1 MKKKMIKVEK
11 NIAGRPLKIESGQIA
26 RQAGGSVMISYGE
39 TLILATVCCS
49 NEPREGIDFLPMQ
62 VEYREKHYAGG
73 KIPGGFFKREA
84 KPTDAEVLTSRL
96 TDRPIRPLIPKNYRH
111 ELQIMLTT
119 MSYDGINTP
128 DVVAAIGA
136 SAALLLS
143 PVPFDGPI
151 ASVKVGL
158 IDGEYVLNPTFEQME
173 SSNLDLM
180 VTGKK
185 DKICMIE
192 GGSNFVPEK
201 TILEALD
208 VAMEGINDIVD
219 LQMEFSEHFDNSYEI
234 VDTKIIT
241 DEIEKSL
248 DDAYSA
254 KIEKIFELDTKQARD
269 DEYNAIE
276 KEALDPFV
284 EDEVMY
290 PEVKSHIKNM
300 FKNAV
305 RKTVLDKKVRVD
317 GRGLEDI
324 RDISIVP
331 TILPR
336 VHGSA
341 LFTRGETQSIAA
353 LTLGSSRD
361 EQIIDSMS
369 SDYKKSFL
377 LHYNFPPYCVGET
390 GRIGFTNRR
399 EIGHGHLAERSLKPI
414 LPSMEEFPYTIRIV
428 SEITESNGSSSM
440 ASVCGGSLAMMNAGV
455 PIKSHVAGIAMGL
468 IMEDEDNYAVLS
480 DILGTEDFLGDM
492 DFKVAGTKDGISA
505 IQLDLKVPGLSMD
518 VLSNALE
525 QANKGRLHIL
535 DEMNKAIDKPN
546 EISQYAPQIE
556 SFQIPKDKIG
566 ALIGPGGKNIKALQ
580 EGAECVINIDDDGTV
595 SVSAEDKAKL
605 DNAISQIKAVVLD
618 PEVGTVFD
626 GKVTKILD
634 FGAFVEFA
642 PGREGLVH
650 ISHLA
655 WERVNKVE
663 DVLSEGDKVK
673 IKLFEIDKQGRL
685 NFSIKLLTEKP
696 E

>member
-1 MKKKMIKVEK
+1 MIKVEK

-26 RQAGGSVMISYGE
+26 RQAGGSVFITYGE
-39 TLILATVCCS
+39 TAILATVCCS
-49 NEPREGIDFLPMQ
+49 SEPREGIDFLPMQ

-119 MSYDGINTP
+119 MSYDGVNTP

-158 IDGEYVLNPTFEQME
+158 VDGEYVLNPTHEQME
-173 SSNLDLM
+173 SSDLDLM

-219 LQMEFSEHFDNSYEI
+219 LQMEFSEHFDNSYE
-234 VDTKIIT
+234 VVETKVLT
-241 DEIEKSL
+241 DEVEKSL
-248 DDAYSA
+248 NDSYAS
-254 KIEKIFELDTKQARD
+254 KMEKIFDLDTKQARD

-276 KEALDPFV
+276 KEALEPFV
-284 EDEVMY
+284 DDEVMY

-317 GRGLEDI
+317 GRGLADV
-324 RDISIVP
+324 RQISIVP
-331 TILPR
+331 SLLPR

-341 LFTRGETQSIAA
+341 LFTRGETQAIAA

-361 EQIIDSMS
+361 EQIIDSMA

-414 LPSMEEFPYTIRIV
+414 LPSSEEFPYTVRIV

-455 PIKSHVAGIAMGL
+455 PIKEHVAGIAMGL
-468 IMEDEDNYAVLS
+468 IMDGDNYAVLS

-492 DFKVAGTKDGISA
+492 DFKVAGTRDGISA
-505 IQLDLKVPGLSMD
+505 IQLDLKVPGLPMD
-518 VLSNALE
+518 ILTNALE
-525 QANKGRLHIL
+525 QANEGRLHIL

-546 EISQYAPQIE
+546 ALSPHAPQIE

-605 DNAISQIKAVVLD
+605 DNAITQIKAVVLD

-696 E
+696 K

>member
-1 MKKKMIKVEK
+1 MIKVEK

-26 RQAGGSVMISYGE
+26 RQAGGSVFITYGE
-39 TLILATVCCS
+39 TAILATVCCS
-49 NEPREGIDFLPMQ
+49 SEPREGIDFLPMQ

-96 TDRPIRPLIPKNYRH
+96 TDRPIRPLIPKNYRN

-119 MSYDGINTP
+119 MSYDGVNTP

-158 IDGEYVLNPTFEQME
+158 VDGEYVLNPTHEQME
-173 SSNLDLM
+173 SSDLDLM

-219 LQMEFSEHFDNSYEI
+219 LQMEFSEHFDNSYE
-234 VDTKIIT
+234 VVETKVLT
-241 DEIEKSL
+241 DEVEKSL
-248 DDAYSA
+248 NDSYAS
-254 KIEKIFELDTKQARD
+254 KMEKIFDLDTKQSRD

-276 KEALDPFV
+276 KEALEPFV
-284 EDEVMY
+284 DDEVMY

-317 GRGLEDI
+317 GRGLADV
-324 RDISIVP
+324 RQISIVP
-331 TILPR
+331 SLLPR

-341 LFTRGETQSIAA
+341 LFTRGETQAIAA

-361 EQIIDSMS
+361 EQIIDSMA

-414 LPSMEEFPYTIRIV
+414 LPSSEEFPYTVRIV

-455 PIKSHVAGIAMGL
+455 PIKEHVAGIAMGL
-468 IMEDEDNYAVLS
+468 IMDGDNYAVLS

-492 DFKVAGTKDGISA
+492 DFKVAGTRDGISA
-505 IQLDLKVPGLSMD
+505 IQLDLKVPGLPMD
-518 VLSNALE
+518 ILTNALE
-525 QANKGRLHIL
+525 QANEGRLHIL

-546 EISQYAPQIE
+546 ALSPHAPQIE

-605 DNAISQIKAVVLD
+605 DNAITQIKAVVLD

>member
-1 MKKKMIKVEK
+1 MIKVEK

-26 RQAGGSVMISYGE
+26 RQAGGSVFITYGE
-39 TLILATVCCS
+39 TAILATVCCS
-49 NEPREGIDFLPMQ
+49 SEPREGIDFLPMQ

-119 MSYDGINTP
+119 MSYDGVNTP

-158 IDGEYVLNPTFEQME
+158 VDGEYVLNPTHEQME
-173 SSNLDLM
+173 SSDLDLM

-219 LQMEFSEHFDNSYEI
+219 LQMEFSEHFDNSYE
-234 VDTKIIT
+234 VVETKVLT
-241 DEIEKSL
+241 DEVEKSL
-248 DDAYSA
+248 NDSYAS
-254 KIEKIFELDTKQARD
+254 KMEKIFDLDTNQSRD

-276 KEALDPFV
+276 KEALEPFV
-284 EDEVMY
+284 DDEVMY

-317 GRGLEDI
+317 GRGLADV
-324 RDISIVP
+324 RQISIVP
-331 TILPR
+331 SLLPR

-341 LFTRGETQSIAA
+341 LFTRGETQAIAA

-361 EQIIDSMS
+361 EQIIDSMA

-414 LPSMEEFPYTIRIV
+414 LPSSEEFPYTVRIV

-455 PIKSHVAGIAMGL
+455 PIKEHVAGIAMGL
-468 IMEDEDNYAVLS
+468 IMDGDNYAVLS

-492 DFKVAGTKDGISA
+492 DFKVAGTRDGISA
-505 IQLDLKVPGLSMD
+505 IQLDLKVPGLPMD
-518 VLSNALE
+518 ILTNALE
-525 QANKGRLHIL
+525 QANEGRLHIL

-546 EISQYAPQIE
+546 ALSPHAPQIE

-605 DNAISQIKAVVLD
+605 DNAITQIKAVVLD

>member
-1 MKKKMIKVEK
+1 MIKVEK

-26 RQAGGSVMISYGE
+26 RQAGGSVFITYGE
-39 TLILATVCCS
+39 TAILATVCCS
-49 NEPREGIDFLPMQ
+49 SEPREGIDFLPMQ

-119 MSYDGINTP
+119 MSYDGVNTP

-158 IDGEYVLNPTFEQME
+158 VDGEYVLNPTHEQME
-173 SSNLDLM
+173 SSDLDLM

-219 LQMEFSEHFDNSYEI
+219 LQMEFSEHFDNSYE
-234 VDTKIIT
+234 VVETKVLT
-241 DEIEKSL
+241 DEVEKSL
-248 DDAYSA
+248 NDSYAS
-254 KIEKIFELDTKQARD
+254 KMEKIFDLDTKQSRD

-276 KEALDPFV
+276 KEALEPFV
-284 EDEVMY
+284 DDEVMY

-317 GRGLEDI
+317 GRGLADV
-324 RDISIVP
+324 RQISIVP
-331 TILPR
+331 SLLPR

-341 LFTRGETQSIAA
+341 LFTRGETQAIAA

-361 EQIIDSMS
+361 EQIIDSMA

-414 LPSMEEFPYTIRIV
+414 LPSSEEFPYTVRIV

-455 PIKSHVAGIAMGL
+455 PIKEHVAGIAMGL
-468 IMEDEDNYAVLS
+468 IMDGDNYAVLS

-492 DFKVAGTKDGISA
+492 DFKVAGTRDGISA
-505 IQLDLKVPGLSMD
+505 IQLDLKVPGLPMD
-518 VLSNALE
+518 ILTNALE
-525 QANKGRLHIL
+525 QANEGRLHIL

-546 EISQYAPQIE
+546 ALSPHAPQIE

-605 DNAISQIKAVVLD
+605 DNAITQIKAVVLD

>member
-11 NIAGRPLKIESGQIA
+11 NIAGRPLKIESGQVA

-49 NEPREGIDFLPMQ
+49 SEPREGIDFLPMQ

-119 MSYDGINTP
+119 MSYDGTNTP

-208 VAMEGINDIVD
+208 VAMEGINEIVD
-219 LQMEFSEHFDNSYEI
+219 LQMEFSDHFDNSYEI
-234 VDTKIIT
+234 VDTKILT
-241 DEIEKSL
+241 DELEKSL
-248 DDAYSA
+248 EENFSE

-269 DEYNAIE
+269 DEFNAIQ
-276 KEALDPFV
+276 KNALEPFV
-284 EDEVMY
+284 EDEVLY
-290 PEVKSHIKNM
+290 PEVKSYIKNM
-300 FKNAV
+300 FKKTV

-324 RDISIVP
+324 RDINIVP
-331 TILPR
+331 SILPR

-361 EQIIDSMS
+361 EQIIDSMA

-414 LPSMEEFPYTIRIV
+414 LPSLEEFPYTIRIV

-455 PIKSHVAGIAMGL
+455 PIKGHVAGIAMGL
-468 IMEDEDNYAVLS
+468 IMDDEDNYAVLS

-546 EISQYAPQIE
+546 ALSPYAPQIE

-580 EGAECVINIDDDGTV
+580 ENAGCVINIDDDGTV

-605 DNAISQIKAVVLD
+605 DNAITQIKAVVLD

>member
-1 MKKKMIKVEK
+1 MIKVEK
-11 NIAGRPLKIESGQIA
+11 NIAGRLLKIESGQIA
-26 RQAGGSVMISYGE
+26 RQAGGSVFITYGD
-39 TLILATVCCS
+39 TAMLAAVCCS
-49 NEPREGIDFLPMQ
+49 SEPREGINFLPMQ

-96 TDRPIRPLIPKNYRH
+96 TDRPIRPLIPKNYRN

-158 IDGEYVLNPTFEQME
+158 VDGEYILNPTVEQME
-173 SSNLDLM
+173 SSDLDLM

-208 VAMEGINDIVD
+208 IAMEGINDIVD

-234 VDTKIIT
+234 VDNSVITEEVTNSLDELYSDKIHKLL
-241 DEIEKSL
+241 DMDSKKAM
-248 DDAYSA
+248 DDAYNEIA
-254 KIEKIFELDTKQARD
+254 
-269 DEYNAIE
+269 
-276 KEALDPFV
+276 KEASESYK
-284 EDEVMY
+284 EDEKLY
-290 PEVKSHIKNM
+290 PEVKDHIKTM

-305 RKTVLDKKVRVD
+305 RKSILDKKVRVD
-317 GRGLEDI
+317 GRGLADV
-324 RDISIVP
+324 RQISIVP
-331 TILPR
+331 SLLPR

-341 LFTRGETQSIAA
+341 LFTRGETQAIAA
-353 LTLGSSRD
+353 LTLGNARD
-361 EQIIDSMS
+361 EQIIDSMA

-414 LPSMEEFPYTIRIV
+414 LPSSEEFPYTIRVV

-455 PIKSHVAGIAMGL
+455 PIKEHVAGIAMGL
-468 IMEDEDNYAVLS
+468 IMDGDNYAVLS

-505 IQLDLKVPGLSMD
+505 IQLDLKVPGLPMD

-535 DEMNKAIDKPN
+535 DEMNKAISTPN
-546 EISQYAPQIE
+546 ALSQYAPQIE
-556 SFQIPKDKIG
+556 SFKIDKEKIG
-566 ALIGPGGKNIKALQ
+566 ALIGPGGKNIKAIQ
-580 EGAECVINIDDDGTV
+580 ERAECVINIEDDGTV
-595 SVSAEDKAKL
+595 SVSAADKAAL
-605 DNAISQIKAVVLD
+605 DNAIAQVKAVTED
-618 PEVGTVFD
+618 PKVGTVFD
-626 GKVTKILD
+626 GKVTKLME

-650 ISHLA
+650 ISQLA
-655 WERVNKVE
+655 WERVNKVS
-663 DVLSEGDKVK
+663 DVLSVGDAVK

-685 NFSIKLLTEKP
+685 NFSMKLLMDKP

>member
-1 MKKKMIKVEK
+1 MIKVEK

-26 RQAGGSVMISYGE
+26 RQAGGSVLISYGE
-39 TLILATVCCS
+39 TSILATVCCS
-49 NEPREGIDFLPMQ
+49 SEPREGVDFLPLQ

-96 TDRPIRPLIPKNYRH
+96 TDRPIRPLIPKGYYH
-111 ELQIMLTT
+111 EIQLMLTT
-119 MSYDGINTP
+119 MSYDHENTP
-128 DVVAAIGA
+128 DVMAAIGA

-151 ASVKVGL
+151 ASVKIGL
-158 IDGEYVLNPTFEQME
+158 IDGEYVLNPTAEQMQ
-173 SSNLDLM
+173 SSDLDLM

-201 TILEALD
+201 TILEALE
-208 VAMEGINDIVD
+208 VALEGINDIVD
-219 LQMEFSEHFDNSYEI
+219 LQMEFSEHFDNSYEMTDSK
-234 VDTKIIT
+234 VLS
-241 DEIEKSL
+241 DEIENKL
-248 DDAYSA
+248 NEEYSS
-254 KIEKIFELDTKQARD
+254 KIDELFDIGTKQERD
-269 DEYNAIE
+269 DKYNEIV
-276 KEALDPFV
+276 KEASQPFE
-284 EDEVMY
+284 EDEVLL
-290 PEVKSHIKNM
+290 PEVKAHMKLM

-305 RKTVLDKKVRVD
+305 RKTVLDRKVRVD
-317 GRGLEDI
+317 GRGPEDI
-324 RDISIVP
+324 RDITIVP
-331 TILPR
+331 SLLPR
-336 VHGSA
+336 VHGSV
-341 LFTRGETQSIAA
+341 LFTRGETQAIATT
-353 LTLGSSRD
+353 TLGSSRD
-361 EQIIDSMS
+361 EQIIDSMGEDS
-369 SDYKKSFL
+369 KKSFM
-377 LHYNFPPYCVGET
+377 LHYNFPPYSVGEV

-399 EIGHGHLAERSLKPI
+399 EVGHGHLAERSLKPI
-414 LPSMEEFPYTIRIV
+414 LPSNEEFPYTVRIV

-440 ASVCGGSLAMMNAGV
+440 ASVCGGSLALMCAGV
-455 PIKSHVAGIAMGL
+455 PIKEHVAGIAMGL
-468 IMEDEDNYAVLS
+468 ITDGENYAVLS
-480 DILGTEDFLGDM
+480 DILGTEDFYGDM

-535 DEMNKAIDKPN
+535 DEMNKAVDKPYPL
-546 EISQYAPQIE
+546 SPFAPQIE
-556 SFQIPKDKIG
+556 SFPIDKEKIG

-580 EGAECVINIDDDGTV
+580 EKADCVINIDDDGLV
-595 SVSAEDKAKL
+595 SVSASDKEKL
-605 DNAISQIKAVVLD
+605 DNAISMIKAVVQD

-650 ISHLA
+650 ISQIA
-655 WERVNKVE
+655 WERVNKVD
-663 DVLSEGDKVK
+663 DVLSVGDEVK

-696 E
+696 EK

>member
-1 MKKKMIKVEK
+1 MIKVEK
-11 NIAGRPLKIESGQIA
+11 NIAGRLLKIESGQIA
-26 RQAGGSVMISYGE
+26 RQAGGSVFITYGD
-39 TLILATVCCS
+39 TAMLAAVCCS
-49 NEPREGIDFLPMQ
+49 SEPREGINFLPMQ

-96 TDRPIRPLIPKNYRH
+96 TDRPIRPLIPKNYRN

-119 MSYDGINTP
+119 MSYDGVNTP

-158 IDGEYVLNPTFEQME
+158 VDGEYILNPTVEQME
-173 SSNLDLM
+173 SSDLDLM

-208 VAMEGINDIVD
+208 IAMEGINDIVD

-234 VDTKIIT
+234 VDNSVITEEVTNSLEELYSDKIHKLL
-241 DEIEKSL
+241 DMDSKKAM
-248 DDAYSA
+248 DDAYNEIA
-254 KIEKIFELDTKQARD
+254 
-269 DEYNAIE
+269 
-276 KEALDPFV
+276 KEASESYK
-284 EDEVMY
+284 EDEKLY
-290 PEVKSHIKNM
+290 PEVKDHIKTM

-305 RKTVLDKKVRVD
+305 RKSILDKKVRVD
-317 GRGLEDI
+317 GRGLADV
-324 RDISIVP
+324 RQISIVP
-331 TILPR
+331 SLLPR
-336 VHGSA
+336 VHGSV
-341 LFTRGETQSIAA
+341 LFTRGETQAIAA
-353 LTLGSSRD
+353 LTLGNARD
-361 EQIIDSMS
+361 EQIIDSMA

-414 LPSMEEFPYTIRIV
+414 LPSSEEFPYTIRVV

-455 PIKSHVAGIAMGL
+455 PIKEHVAGIAMGL
-468 IMEDEDNYAVLS
+468 IMDGDNYAVLS

-505 IQLDLKVPGLSMD
+505 IQLDLKVPGLPMD

-535 DEMNKAIDKPN
+535 DEMNKAISTPN
-546 EISQYAPQIE
+546 ALSQYAPQIE
-556 SFQIPKDKIG
+556 SFKIDKEKIG
-566 ALIGPGGKNIKALQ
+566 ALIGPGGKNIKAIQ
-580 EGAECVINIDDDGTV
+580 ERAECVINIEDDGTV
-595 SVSAEDKAKL
+595 SVSAADKAAL
-605 DNAISQIKAVVLD
+605 DNAIAQVKAVTED
-618 PEVGTVFD
+618 PKVGTVFD
-626 GKVTKILD
+626 GKVTKLME

-650 ISHLA
+650 ISQLA
-655 WERVNKVE
+655 WERVNKVS
-663 DVLSEGDKVK
+663 DVLSVGDAVK

-685 NFSIKLLTEKP
+685 NFSMKLLMDKP

>member
-1 MKKKMIKVEK
+1 MIKVEK

-26 RQAGGSVMISYGE
+26 RQAGGSVFISYGE
-39 TLILATVCCS
+39 TAILATVCCS
-49 NEPREGIDFLPMQ
+49 SEPREGIDFLPMQ

-119 MSYDGINTP
+119 MSYDGVNTP
-128 DVVAAIGA
+128 DIVAAIGA

-151 ASVKVGL
+151 ASVKIGL
-158 IDGEYVLNPTFEQME
+158 IDGEYVLNPTNEQME
-173 SSNLDLM
+173 SSDLDLI

-208 VAMEGINDIVD
+208 IAMDGINDIVD

-234 VDTKIIT
+234 VDTKVIT
-241 DEIEKSL
+241 EAIEKSL
-248 DDAYSA
+248 DDAYLS
-254 KIEKIFELDTKQARD
+254 KMEKIFDLDTKQERD
-269 DEYNAIE
+269 DEFNVIE
-276 KEALDPFV
+276 KEALEPYL
-284 EDEVMY
+284 EDEEMY
-290 PEVKSHIKNM
+290 PEVKNYIKNM
-300 FKNAV
+300 FKNTV

-324 RDISIVP
+324 RDISVVES
-331 TILPR
+331 ILPR
-336 VHGSA
+336 AHGSA
-341 LFTRGETQSIAA
+341 LFTRGETQAIAA

-361 EQIIDSMS
+361 EQIIDSMA

-377 LHYNFPPYCVGET
+377 LHYNFPPYSVGEV

-414 LPSMEEFPYTIRIV
+414 LPSSEEFPYTVRIV

-455 PIKSHVAGIAMGL
+455 PIKEHVAGIAMGL
-468 IMEDEDNYAVLS
+468 IMEDDDNYAVLS

-505 IQLDLKVPGLSMD
+505 IQLDLKVPGLPMD
-518 VLSNALE
+518 ILSNALE

-535 DEMNKAIDKPN
+535 GEMNKAIDKPN
-546 EISQYAPQIE
+546 ALSQYAPQIE
-556 SFQIPKDKIG
+556 SFKIDKDKIG

-580 EGAECVINIDDDGTV
+580 ENAECVINIEDDGTV
-595 SVSAEDKAKL
+595 SVSAENKAKL
-605 DNAISQIKAVVLD
+605 DNAISQIKAVVQD
-618 PEVGTVFD
+618 PEVGSVFD

-650 ISHLA
+650 ISQLA
-655 WERVNKVE
+655 WKRVNKVE
-663 DVLSEGDKVK
+663 DVLSVGDEVK

>member
-1 MKKKMIKVEK
+1 MIKVEK
-11 NIAGRPLKIESGQIA
+11 NIAGRLLKIESGQIA
-26 RQAGGSVMISYGE
+26 RQAGGSVFISYGD
-39 TLILATVCCS
+39 TAILATVCCS
-49 NEPREGIDFLPMQ
+49 SEPREGIDFLPMQ

-119 MSYDGINTP
+119 MSYDGVNTP

-158 IDGEYVLNPTFEQME
+158 IDGEYVLNPTHEQME
-173 SSNLDLM
+173 SSDLDLM

-234 VDTKIIT
+234 VDTKILS

-248 DDAYSA
+248 DDAYA
-254 KIEKIFELDTKQARD
+254 GKIEKIFDMDSKQARD
-269 DEYNAIE
+269 DEYNAIA
-276 KEALDPFV
+276 KEASEPFV
-284 EDEVMY
+284 DDEVIY
-290 PEVKSHIKNM
+290 PEVKNHIKNM

-317 GRGLEDI
+317 GRGLEDV
-324 RDISIVP
+324 RDINIVP
-331 TILPR
+331 SILPR

-361 EQIIDSMS
+361 EQIIDSMA

-414 LPSMEEFPYTIRIV
+414 LPSSEEFPYTVRIV

-455 PIKSHVAGIAMGL
+455 PIKEHVAGIAMGL
-468 IMEDEDNYAVLS
+468 ITDGENYAVLS
-480 DILGTEDFLGDM
+480 DILGTEDFYGDM

-535 DEMNKAIDKPN
+535 DEMNKAISTPN
-546 EISQYAPQIE
+546 ALSPYAPQIE
-556 SFQIPKDKIG
+556 SFKIDKEKIG

-580 EGAECVINIDDDGTV
+580 EGAECVINIEDDGTV
-595 SVSAEDKAKL
+595 SVSAADKETL
-605 DNAISQIKAVVLD
+605 DNAIVQIKAVTQD
-618 PEVGTVFD
+618 PEVGSVFD

-650 ISHLA
+650 ISQLA

-663 DVLSEGDKVK
+663 DVLSVGDAVK

-685 NFSIKLLTEKP
+685 NFSMKLLTDKP
-696 E
+696 K

>member
-1 MKKKMIKVEK
+1 MIKVEK

-26 RQAGGSVMISYGE
+26 RQAGGSVFITYGE
-39 TLILATVCCS
+39 TAILATVCCS
-49 NEPREGIDFLPMQ
+49 SEPREGIDFLPMQ

-119 MSYDGINTP
+119 MSYDGVNTP

-158 IDGEYVLNPTFEQME
+158 VDGEYVLNPTHEQME
-173 SSNLDLM
+173 SSDLDLM

-219 LQMEFSEHFDNSYEI
+219 LQMEFSEHFDNSYE
-234 VDTKIIT
+234 VVETKVLT
-241 DEIEKSL
+241 DEVEKSL
-248 DDAYSA
+248 NDSYAS
-254 KIEKIFELDTKQARD
+254 KMEKIFDLDTKQARD

-276 KEALDPFV
+276 KEALEPFV
-284 EDEVMY
+284 DDEVMY

-317 GRGLEDI
+317 GRGLADV
-324 RDISIVP
+324 RQISIVP
-331 TILPR
+331 SLLPR

-341 LFTRGETQSIAA
+341 LFTRGETQAIAA

-361 EQIIDSMS
+361 EQIIDSMA

-414 LPSMEEFPYTIRIV
+414 LPSSEEFPYTVRIV

-455 PIKSHVAGIAMGL
+455 PIKEHVAGIAMGL
-468 IMEDEDNYAVLS
+468 IMDGDNYAVLS

-492 DFKVAGTKDGISA
+492 DFKVAGTRDGISA
-505 IQLDLKVPGLSMD
+505 IQLDLKVPGLPMD
-518 VLSNALE
+518 ILTNALE
-525 QANKGRLHIL
+525 QANEGRLHIL

-546 EISQYAPQIE
+546 ALSPHAPQIE

-605 DNAISQIKAVVLD
+605 DNAITQIKAVVLD

-655 WERVNKVE
+655 WESVNKVE

>member
-1 MKKKMIKVEK
+1 MIKVEK

-26 RQAGGSVMISYGE
+26 RQAGGSVLISYGE
-39 TLILATVCCS
+39 TSILATVCCS
-49 NEPREGIDFLPMQ
+49 SEPREGVDFLPLQ

-96 TDRPIRPLIPKNYRH
+96 TDRPIRPLIPKGYYH
-111 ELQIMLTT
+111 EIQLMLTT
-119 MSYDGINTP
+119 MSYDHENTP
-128 DVVAAIGA
+128 DVMAAIGA

-151 ASVKVGL
+151 ASVKIGL
-158 IDGEYVLNPTFEQME
+158 IDGEYVLNPTAEQMQ
-173 SSNLDLM
+173 SSDLDLM

-201 TILEALD
+201 TILEALE
-208 VAMEGINDIVD
+208 VALEGINDIVD
-219 LQMEFSEHFDNSYEI
+219 LQMEFSEHFDNSYEMTESK
-234 VDTKIIT
+234 VLS
-241 DEIEKSL
+241 DEIENKL
-248 DDAYSA
+248 NEEYSS
-254 KIEKIFELDTKQARD
+254 KIDELFDIGTKQERD
-269 DEYNAIE
+269 DKYNEIV
-276 KEALDPFV
+276 KEASQPFE
-284 EDEVMY
+284 EDEVLL
-290 PEVKSHIKNM
+290 PEVKAHMKLM

-317 GRGLEDI
+317 GRGPEDI
-324 RDISIVP
+324 RDITIVP
-331 TILPR
+331 SLLPR
-336 VHGSA
+336 VHGSV
-341 LFTRGETQSIAA
+341 LFTRGETQAIATT
-353 LTLGSSRD
+353 TLGSSRD
-361 EQIIDSMS
+361 EQIIDSMGEDS
-369 SDYKKSFL
+369 KKSFM
-377 LHYNFPPYCVGET
+377 LHYNFPPYSVGEV

-399 EIGHGHLAERSLKPI
+399 EVGHGHLAERSLKPI
-414 LPSMEEFPYTIRIV
+414 LPSNEEFPYTVRIV

-440 ASVCGGSLAMMNAGV
+440 ASVCGGSLALMCAGV
-455 PIKSHVAGIAMGL
+455 PIKEHVAGIAMGL
-468 IMEDEDNYAVLS
+468 ITDGENYAVLS
-480 DILGTEDFLGDM
+480 DILGTEDFYGDM

-535 DEMNKAIDKPN
+535 DEMNKAVDKPYPL
-546 EISQYAPQIE
+546 SPFAPQIE
-556 SFQIPKDKIG
+556 SFPIDKEKIG

-580 EGAECVINIDDDGTV
+580 EKADCVINIDDDGLV
-595 SVSAEDKAKL
+595 SVSASDKEKL
-605 DNAISQIKAVVLD
+605 DNAISMIKAVVQD

-650 ISHLA
+650 ISQIA
-655 WERVNKVE
+655 WERVNKVD
-663 DVLSEGDKVK
+663 DVLSVGDEVK
-673 IKLFEIDKQGRL
+673 
-685 NFSIKLLTEKP
+685 IKLLTEKP
-696 E
+696 EK

>member
-1 MKKKMIKVEK
+1 MIKVEK

-26 RQAGGSVMISYGE
+26 RQAGGSVFITYGE
-39 TLILATVCCS
+39 TAILATVCCS
-49 NEPREGIDFLPMQ
+49 SEPREGIDFLPMQ

-119 MSYDGINTP
+119 MSYDGVNTP

-158 IDGEYVLNPTFEQME
+158 IDGEYVLNPTHEQME
-173 SSNLDLM
+173 SSDLDLM

-208 VAMEGINDIVD
+208 VAMDGINDIVD
-219 LQMEFSEHFDNSYEI
+219 LQMEFSDNFDNSYEMI
-234 VDTKIIT
+234 DTKIIT

-248 DDAYSA
+248 NDTYSV

-276 KEALDPFV
+276 KEALEPFV

-290 PEVKSHIKNM
+290 PEVKGHIKNM

-361 EQIIDSMS
+361 EQIIDSMA
-369 SDYKKSFL
+369 SDFKKSFL

-414 LPSMEEFPYTIRIV
+414 LPSSEEFPYTVRIV

-455 PIKSHVAGIAMGL
+455 PIKEHVAGIAMGL
-468 IMEDEDNYAVLS
+468 IMDDEDNYAVLS

-546 EISQYAPQIE
+546 AISQYAPQIE

-605 DNAISQIKAVVLD
+605 DNAITQIKAVVLD

-626 GKVTKILD
+626 GKVTKLLD

-650 ISHLA
+650 ISQLA

-663 DVLSEGDKVK
+663 DVLSVGDKVK

-685 NFSIKLLTEKP
+685 NFSIKLLTDKP
-696 E
+696 EK

>member
-1 MKKKMIKVEK
+1 MIKVEK

-26 RQAGGSVMISYGE
+26 RQAGGSVFISYGE
-39 TLILATVCCS
+39 TAILATVCCS
-49 NEPREGIDFLPMQ
+49 SEPKEGIDFLPMQ

-119 MSYDGINTP
+119 MSYDGVNTP

-158 IDGEYVLNPTFEQME
+158 IDGEYVLNPTHEQME
-173 SSNLDLM
+173 SSDLDLM

-208 VAMEGINDIVD
+208 VAMDGINDIVD

-234 VDTKIIT
+234 VDTKVIT
-241 DEIEKSL
+241 EDIEKSL
-248 DDAYSA
+248 DDAYLL
-254 KIEKIFELDTKQARD
+254 KMEKIFDLDTKQARD
-269 DEYNAIE
+269 DEFNAIE
-276 KEALDPFV
+276 KESLEPYL
-284 EDEVMY
+284 EDEEMY
-290 PEVKSHIKNM
+290 PEVKNHIKNM
-300 FKNAV
+300 FKNTV

-324 RDISIVP
+324 RDISVVES
-331 TILPR
+331 ILPR

-361 EQIIDSMS
+361 EQIIDSMA

-414 LPSMEEFPYTIRIV
+414 LPSSEEFPYTIRIV

-455 PIKSHVAGIAMGL
+455 PIKEHVAGIAMGL
-468 IMEDEDNYAVLS
+468 IMEDDDNYAVLS

-535 DEMNKAIDKPN
+535 GEMNKAIDKPN
-546 EISQYAPQIE
+546 ALSQYAPQIE
-556 SFQIPKDKIG
+556 SFKIDKDKIG

-580 EGAECVINIDDDGTV
+580 ENAECVINIEDDGTV
-595 SVSAEDKAKL
+595 SVSAENKAKL
-605 DNAISQIKAVVLD
+605 DNAISQIKAVVQD

-650 ISHLA
+650 ISQLA

-663 DVLSEGDKVK
+663 DVLSEGDQVK

-696 E
+696 EK

>member
-1 MKKKMIKVEK
+1 MIKVEK

-26 RQAGGSVMISYGE
+26 RQAGGSVFISYGE
-39 TLILATVCCS
+39 TAILATVCCS
-49 NEPREGIDFLPMQ
+49 SEPREGIDFLPMQ

-119 MSYDGINTP
+119 MSYDGVNTP

-158 IDGEYVLNPTFEQME
+158 IDGEYVLNPTHEQME
-173 SSNLDLM
+173 SSDLDLM

-208 VAMEGINDIVD
+208 VAMDGINDIVD
-219 LQMEFSEHFDNSYEI
+219 LQMEFSEHFDNSYEVI
-234 VDTKIIT
+234 DTKVIT
-241 DEIEKSL
+241 EDVEKSL
-248 DDAYSA
+248 DDAYLS
-254 KIEKIFELDTKQARD
+254 KMEKIFDLDTKQARD
-269 DEYNAIE
+269 DEFNAIE
-276 KEALDPFV
+276 KEALEPYL
-284 EDEVMY
+284 EDEEMY
-290 PEVKSHIKNM
+290 PEVKNHIKNM
-300 FKNAV
+300 FKNTV

-324 RDISIVP
+324 RDISVVES
-331 TILPR
+331 ILPR

-361 EQIIDSMS
+361 EQIIDSMA

-377 LHYNFPPYCVGET
+377 LHYNFPPYCVGEV

-414 LPSMEEFPYTIRIV
+414 LPSSDEFPYTVRIV

-455 PIKSHVAGIAMGL
+455 PIKEHVAGIAMGL
-468 IMEDEDNYAVLS
+468 IMEDDDNYAVLS

-535 DEMNKAIDKPN
+535 GEMNKAIDKPN
-546 EISQYAPQIE
+546 ALSPYAPQIE
-556 SFQIPKDKIG
+556 SFKIDKDKIG
-566 ALIGPGGKNIKALQ
+566 ALIGPGGKNMR
-580 EGAECVINIDDDGTV
+580 NV
-595 SVSAEDKAKL
+595 S
-605 DNAISQIKAVVLD
+605 
-618 PEVGTVFD
+618 
-626 GKVTKILD
+626 KI
-634 FGAFVEFA
+634 VA
-642 PGREGLVH
+642 PGGAR
-650 ISHLA
+650 
-655 WERVNKVE
+655 
-663 DVLSEGDKVK
+663 
-673 IKLFEIDKQGRL
+673 F
-685 NFSIKLLTEKP
+685 
-696 E
+696 

>member
-1 MKKKMIKVEK
+1 MIKVEK

-26 RQAGGSVMISYGE
+26 RQAGGSVFITYGE
-39 TLILATVCCS
+39 TAILATVCCS
-49 NEPREGIDFLPMQ
+49 SEPREGIDFLPMQ

-173 SSNLDLM
+173 SSDLDLM

-208 VAMEGINDIVD
+208 VAMDGINDIVD

-241 DEIEKSL
+241 EEIENSL
-248 DDAYSA
+248 DAYSA

-276 KEALDPFV
+276 KEALEPFV

-290 PEVKSHIKNM
+290 PEVKTHMKNM

-361 EQIIDSMS
+361 EQIIDSMA

-414 LPSMEEFPYTIRIV
+414 LPSSEEFPYTIRIV

-455 PIKSHVAGIAMGL
+455 PIKGHVAGIAMGL
-468 IMEDEDNYAVLS
+468 IMEDENNYAVLS

-546 EISQYAPQIE
+546 TLSPYAPQIE

-618 PEVGTVFD
+618 PEVGTIFD

-650 ISHLA
+650 ISHLS

>member
-1 MKKKMIKVEK
+1 MIKVEK

-26 RQAGGSVMISYGE
+26 RQAGGSVFITYGE
-39 TLILATVCCS
+39 TAILATVCCS
-49 NEPREGIDFLPMQ
+49 SEPREGIDFLPMQ

-96 TDRPIRPLIPKNYRH
+96 TDRPIRPLIPKNYRN

-119 MSYDGINTP
+119 MSYDGVNTP

-158 IDGEYVLNPTFEQME
+158 VDGEYVLNPTHEQME
-173 SSNLDLM
+173 SSDLDLM

-219 LQMEFSEHFDNSYEI
+219 LQMEFSEHFDNSYE
-234 VDTKIIT
+234 VVETKVLT
-241 DEIEKSL
+241 DEVEKSL
-248 DDAYSA
+248 NDSYAS
-254 KIEKIFELDTKQARD
+254 KMEKIFDLDTKQARD

-276 KEALDPFV
+276 KEALEPFV
-284 EDEVMY
+284 DDEVMY

-317 GRGLEDI
+317 GRGLADV
-324 RDISIVP
+324 RQISIVP
-331 TILPR
+331 SLLPR

-341 LFTRGETQSIAA
+341 LFTRGETQAIAA

-361 EQIIDSMS
+361 EQIIDSMA

-414 LPSMEEFPYTIRIV
+414 LPSSEEFPYTVRIV

-455 PIKSHVAGIAMGL
+455 PIKEHVAGIAMGL
-468 IMEDEDNYAVLS
+468 IMDGDNYAVLS

-492 DFKVAGTKDGISA
+492 DFKVAGTRDGISA
-505 IQLDLKVPGLSMD
+505 IQLDLKVPGLPMD
-518 VLSNALE
+518 ILTNALE
-525 QANKGRLHIL
+525 QANEGRLHIL

-546 EISQYAPQIE
+546 ALSPHAPQIE

-605 DNAISQIKAVVLD
+605 DNAITQIKAVVLD

-696 E
+696 K

>member
-1 MKKKMIKVEK
+1 MIKVEK

-26 RQAGGSVMISYGE
+26 RQAGGSVFISYGE
-39 TLILATVCCS
+39 TAILATVCCS
-49 NEPREGIDFLPMQ
+49 SEPREGIDFLPMQ

-119 MSYDGINTP
+119 MSYDGVNTP

-158 IDGEYVLNPTFEQME
+158 IDGEYVLNPTHEQME
-173 SSNLDLM
+173 SSDLDLM

-208 VAMEGINDIVD
+208 VAMDGINDIVD

-234 VDTKIIT
+234 VDTKVIT
-241 DEIEKSL
+241 EDVEKSL
-248 DDAYSA
+248 DDAYLS
-254 KIEKIFELDTKQARD
+254 KMEKIFDLDTKQARD
-269 DEYNAIE
+269 DEFNAIE
-276 KEALDPFV
+276 KEALEPYI
-284 EDEVMY
+284 EDEEMY
-290 PEVKSHIKNM
+290 PEVKNHIKNM
-300 FKNAV
+300 FKNTV

-324 RDISIVP
+324 RDISVVES
-331 TILPR
+331 ILQR

-361 EQIIDSMS
+361 EQIIDSMA

-414 LPSMEEFPYTIRIV
+414 LPSSEEFPYTVRIV

-455 PIKSHVAGIAMGL
+455 PIKEHVAGIAMGL
-468 IMEDEDNYAVLS
+468 IMEDDDNYAVLS

-535 DEMNKAIDKPN
+535 GEMNKAIDKPN
-546 EISQYAPQIE
+546 ALSPYAPQIE
-556 SFQIPKDKIG
+556 SFKIDKDKIG

-580 EGAECVINIDDDGTV
+580 ENAECVINIEDDGTV
-595 SVSAEDKAKL
+595 SVSAENKEKL
-605 DNAISQIKAVVLD
+605 DNAISQIKAVVQD

-650 ISHLA
+650 ISQLA

-663 DVLSEGDKVK
+663 DVLSVGDEVK

>member
-1 MKKKMIKVEK
+1 MIKVEK

-26 RQAGGSVMISYGE
+26 RQAGGSVLISYGE
-39 TLILATVCCS
+39 TSILATVCCS
-49 NEPREGIDFLPMQ
+49 SEPREGVDFLPLQ

-96 TDRPIRPLIPKNYRH
+96 TDRPIRPLIPKGYYH
-111 ELQIMLTT
+111 EIQLMLTT
-119 MSYDGINTP
+119 MSYDHENTP
-128 DVVAAIGA
+128 DVMAAIGA

-151 ASVKVGL
+151 ASVKIGL
-158 IDGEYVLNPTFEQME
+158 IDGEYVLNPTAEQMQ
-173 SSNLDLM
+173 SSDLDLM

-201 TILEALD
+201 TILEALE
-208 VAMEGINDIVD
+208 VALEGINDIVD
-219 LQMEFSEHFDNSYEI
+219 LQMEFSEHFDNSYEMTESK
-234 VDTKIIT
+234 VLS
-241 DEIEKSL
+241 DEIENKL
-248 DDAYSA
+248 NEEYSS
-254 KIEKIFELDTKQARD
+254 KIDELFDIGTKQERD
-269 DEYNAIE
+269 DKYNEIV
-276 KEALDPFV
+276 KEASQPFE
-284 EDEVMY
+284 EDEVLL
-290 PEVKSHIKNM
+290 PEVKAHMKLM

-317 GRGLEDI
+317 GRGPEDI
-324 RDISIVP
+324 RDITIVP
-331 TILPR
+331 SLLPR
-336 VHGSA
+336 VHGSV
-341 LFTRGETQSIAA
+341 LFTRGETQAIATT
-353 LTLGSSRD
+353 TLGSSRD
-361 EQIIDSMS
+361 EQIIDSMGEDS
-369 SDYKKSFL
+369 KKSFM
-377 LHYNFPPYCVGET
+377 LHYNFPPYSVGEV

-399 EIGHGHLAERSLKPI
+399 EVGHGHLAERSLKPI
-414 LPSMEEFPYTIRIV
+414 LPSNEEFPYTVRIV

-440 ASVCGGSLAMMNAGV
+440 ASVCGGSLALMCAGV
-455 PIKSHVAGIAMGL
+455 PIKEHVAGIAMGL
-468 IMEDEDNYAVLS
+468 ITDGENYAVLS
-480 DILGTEDFLGDM
+480 DILGTEDFYGDM

-535 DEMNKAIDKPN
+535 DEMNKAVDKPYPL
-546 EISQYAPQIE
+546 SPFAPQIE
-556 SFQIPKDKIG
+556 SFPIDKEKIG

-580 EGAECVINIDDDGTV
+580 EKADCVINIDDDGLV
-595 SVSAEDKAKL
+595 SVSASDKEKL
-605 DNAISQIKAVVLD
+605 DNAISMIKAVVQD

-650 ISHLA
+650 ISQIA
-655 WERVNKVE
+655 WERVNKVD
-663 DVLSEGDKVK
+663 DVLSVGDEVK

-696 E
+696 EK

>member
-208 VAMEGINDIVD
+208 VAMEGINEIVD

>member
-1 MKKKMIKVEK
+1 MIKVEK

-26 RQAGGSVMISYGE
+26 RQAGGSVFISYGE
-39 TLILATVCCS
+39 TAILATVCCS
-49 NEPREGIDFLPMQ
+49 SEPREGIDFLPMQ

-119 MSYDGINTP
+119 MSYDGVNTP

-158 IDGEYVLNPTFEQME
+158 IDGEYVLNPTHEQME
-173 SSNLDLM
+173 SSDLDLI

-208 VAMEGINDIVD
+208 VAMDGINDIVD

-234 VDTKIIT
+234 VDTKVIT
-241 DEIEKSL
+241 EDIEKSL
-248 DDAYSA
+248 DDAYLS
-254 KIEKIFELDTKQARD
+254 KMEKIFDLDTKQARD
-269 DEYNAIE
+269 DEFNAIE
-276 KEALDPFV
+276 KEALEPYL
-284 EDEVMY
+284 EDEEMY
-290 PEVKSHIKNM
+290 PEVKNHIKNM
-300 FKNAV
+300 FKNTV

-324 RDISIVP
+324 RDISVVES
-331 TILPR
+331 ILPR

-353 LTLGSSRD
+353 LTLGSSGD
-361 EQIIDSMS
+361 EQIIDSMA

-377 LHYNFPPYCVGET
+377 LHYNFPPYCVGEV

-414 LPSMEEFPYTIRIV
+414 LPSSDEFPYTVRIV

-455 PIKSHVAGIAMGL
+455 PIKEHVAGIAMGL
-468 IMEDEDNYAVLS
+468 IMEDDDNYAVLS

-535 DEMNKAIDKPN
+535 GEMNKAIDKPN
-546 EISQYAPQIE
+546 ALSPYAPQIE
-556 SFQIPKDKIG
+556 SFKIDKDKIG

-580 EGAECVINIDDDGTV
+580 ENAECVINIEDDGTV
-595 SVSAEDKAKL
+595 SVSAENKAKL
-605 DNAISQIKAVVLD
+605 DIAISQIKAVVQD

-650 ISHLA
+650 ISQLA

-663 DVLSEGDKVK
+663 DVLSEGDEVK

>member
-1 MKKKMIKVEK
+1 MIKVEK

-26 RQAGGSVMISYGE
+26 RQAGGSVFISYGE
-39 TLILATVCCS
+39 TAILATVCCS
-49 NEPREGIDFLPMQ
+49 SEPREGIDFLPMQ

-119 MSYDGINTP
+119 MSYDGVNTP

-158 IDGEYVLNPTFEQME
+158 IDGEYVLNPTHEQME
-173 SSNLDLM
+173 SSDLDLM

-208 VAMEGINDIVD
+208 VAMDGINDIVD

-234 VDTKIIT
+234 IDTKVIT
-241 DEIEKSL
+241 EDIEKSL
-248 DDAYSA
+248 DDAYLS
-254 KIEKIFELDTKQARD
+254 KMEKIFDLDTKQARD
-269 DEYNAIE
+269 DEFNAIE
-276 KEALDPFV
+276 KEALEPYL
-284 EDEVMY
+284 EDEEMY
-290 PEVKSHIKNM
+290 PEVKNHIKNM
-300 FKNAV
+300 FKNTV

-324 RDISIVP
+324 RDISVVES
-331 TILPR
+331 ILPR

-361 EQIIDSMS
+361 EQIIDSMA

-377 LHYNFPPYCVGET
+377 LHYNFPPYCVGEV

-414 LPSMEEFPYTIRIV
+414 LPSSDEFPYTVRIV

-455 PIKSHVAGIAMGL
+455 PIKENVAGIAMGL
-468 IMEDEDNYAVLS
+468 IMEDDDNYAVIS
-480 DILGTEDFLGDM
+480 DILGTEDFRGDM

-535 DEMNKAIDKPN
+535 GEMNKAIDKPN
-546 EISQYAPQIE
+546 ALSPYAPQIE
-556 SFQIPKDKIG
+556 SFKIDKDKIG

-580 EGAECVINIDDDGTV
+580 ENAECVINIEDDGTV
-595 SVSAEDKAKL
+595 SVSAENKAKL
-605 DNAISQIKAVVLD
+605 DNAISQIKAVVQD

-650 ISHLA
+650 ISQLA

-663 DVLSEGDKVK
+663 DVLSEGDEVK

>member
-1 MKKKMIKVEK
+1 MIKVEK

-26 RQAGGSVMISYGE
+26 RQAGGSVFITYGE
-39 TLILATVCCS
+39 TAILATVCCS
-49 NEPREGIDFLPMQ
+49 SEPREGIDFLPMQ

-208 VAMEGINDIVD
+208 VAMDGINDIVD

-241 DEIEKSL
+241 EEIENSL

-276 KEALDPFV
+276 KEALEPFV

-290 PEVKSHIKNM
+290 PEVKTHMKNM

-361 EQIIDSMS
+361 EQIIDSMA

-414 LPSMEEFPYTIRIV
+414 LPSSEEFPYTIRIV

-455 PIKSHVAGIAMGL
+455 PIKGHVAGIAMGL
-468 IMEDEDNYAVLS
+468 IMEDENNYAVLS

-535 DEMNKAIDKPN
+535 DEMNKSIDKPN
-546 EISQYAPQIE
+546 ALSPYAPQIE

-580 EGAECVINIDDDGTV
+580 EGAECVINIEDDGTV

>member
-1 MKKKMIKVEK
+1 MIKVEK

-26 RQAGGSVMISYGE
+26 RQAGGSVFISYGE
-39 TLILATVCCS
+39 TAILATVCCS
-49 NEPREGIDFLPMQ
+49 SEPREGIDFLPMQ

-119 MSYDGINTP
+119 MSYDGVNTP

-158 IDGEYVLNPTFEQME
+158 IDGEYVLNPTHEQME
-173 SSNLDLM
+173 SSDLDLM

-208 VAMEGINDIVD
+208 VAMDGINDIVD
-219 LQMEFSEHFDNSYEI
+219 LQMEFSEHFDNSYEVI
-234 VDTKIIT
+234 DTKVIT
-241 DEIEKSL
+241 EDVEKSL
-248 DDAYSA
+248 DDAYLS
-254 KIEKIFELDTKQARD
+254 KMEKIFDLDTKQARD
-269 DEYNAIE
+269 DEFNAIE
-276 KEALDPFV
+276 KEALEPYL
-284 EDEVMY
+284 EDEEMY
-290 PEVKSHIKNM
+290 PEVKNHIKNM
-300 FKNAV
+300 FKNTV

-324 RDISIVP
+324 RDISVVES
-331 TILPR
+331 ILPR

-361 EQIIDSMS
+361 EQIIDSMA

-377 LHYNFPPYCVGET
+377 LHYNFPPYCVGEV

-414 LPSMEEFPYTIRIV
+414 LPSSDEFPYTVRIV

-455 PIKSHVAGIAMGL
+455 PIKEHVAGIAMGL
-468 IMEDEDNYAVLS
+468 IMEDDDNYAVLS

-535 DEMNKAIDKPN
+535 GEMNKAIDKPN
-546 EISQYAPQIE
+546 ALSPYAPQIE
-556 SFQIPKDKIG
+556 SFKIDKDKIG

-580 EGAECVINIDDDGTV
+580 ENAECVINIEDDGTV
-595 SVSAEDKAKL
+595 SVSAENKAKL
-605 DNAISQIKAVVLD
+605 DIAISQIKAVVQD

-634 FGAFVEFA
+634 FGAFVE
-642 PGREGLVH
+642 LSLIH
-650 ISHLA
+650 I
-655 WERVNKVE
+655 
-663 DVLSEGDKVK
+663 
-673 IKLFEIDKQGRL
+673 
-685 NFSIKLLTEKP
+685 
-696 E
+696 

>member
-1 MKKKMIKVEK
+1 MIKVEK

-26 RQAGGSVMISYGE
+26 RQAGGSVLISYGE
-39 TLILATVCCS
+39 TSILATVCCS
-49 NEPREGIDFLPMQ
+49 SEPREGVDFLPLQ

-96 TDRPIRPLIPKNYRH
+96 TDRPIRPLIPKGYYH
-111 ELQIMLTT
+111 EIQLMLTT
-119 MSYDGINTP
+119 MSYDHENTP
-128 DVVAAIGA
+128 DVMAAIGA

-151 ASVKVGL
+151 ASVKIGL
-158 IDGEYVLNPTFEQME
+158 IDGEYVLNPTAEQMQ
-173 SSNLDLM
+173 SSDLDLM

-201 TILEALD
+201 TILEALE
-208 VAMEGINDIVD
+208 VALEGINDIVD
-219 LQMEFSEHFDNSYEI
+219 LQMEFSEHFDNSYEMTESK
-234 VDTKIIT
+234 VLS
-241 DEIEKSL
+241 DEIENKL
-248 DDAYSA
+248 NEEYSS
-254 KIEKIFELDTKQARD
+254 KIDELFDIGTKQERD
-269 DEYNAIE
+269 DKYNEIV
-276 KEALDPFV
+276 KEASQPF
-284 EDEVMY
+284 EDDEVLL
-290 PEVKSHIKNM
+290 PEVKAHMKLM

-317 GRGLEDI
+317 GRGPEDI
-324 RDISIVP
+324 RDITIVP
-331 TILPR
+331 SLLPR
-336 VHGSA
+336 VHGSV
-341 LFTRGETQSIAA
+341 LFTRGETQAIATT
-353 LTLGSSRD
+353 TLGSSRD
-361 EQIIDSMS
+361 EQIIDSMGEDS
-369 SDYKKSFL
+369 KKSFM
-377 LHYNFPPYCVGET
+377 LHYNFPPYSVGEV

-399 EIGHGHLAERSLKPI
+399 EVGHGHLAERSLKPI
-414 LPSMEEFPYTIRIV
+414 LPSNEKFPYTVRIV

-440 ASVCGGSLAMMNAGV
+440 ASVCGGSLALMCAGV
-455 PIKSHVAGIAMGL
+455 PIKEHVAGIAMGL
-468 IMEDEDNYAVLS
+468 ITDGENYAVLS
-480 DILGTEDFLGDM
+480 DILGTEDFYGDM

-535 DEMNKAIDKPN
+535 DEMNKAVDKPYPL
-546 EISQYAPQIE
+546 SPFAPQIE
-556 SFQIPKDKIG
+556 SFPIDKEKIG
-566 ALIGPGGKNIKALQ
+566 ALIGPGGKSIKALQ
-580 EGAECVINIDDDGTV
+580 EKADCVINIDDDGLV
-595 SVSAEDKAKL
+595 SVSASDKEKL
-605 DNAISQIKAVVLD
+605 DNAISMIKAVVQD

-650 ISHLA
+650 ISQIA
-655 WERVNKVE
+655 WERVNKVD
-663 DVLSEGDKVK
+663 DVLSVGDEVK

-696 E
+696 EK

>member
-1 MKKKMIKVEK
+1 MIKVEK
-11 NIAGRPLKIESGQIA
+11 KIAGRPLKIESGQIA
-26 RQAGGSVMISYGE
+26 RQAGGSVLISYGE
-39 TLILATVCCS
+39 TAILATVCCS
-49 NEPREGIDFLPMQ
+49 SEPREGIDFLPMQ

-119 MSYDGINTP
+119 MSYDGVNTP

-151 ASVKVGL
+151 ASVKIGL
-158 IDGEYVLNPTFEQME
+158 IDGEYVLNPTHEQME
-173 SSNLDLM
+173 SSDLDLM

-208 VAMEGINDIVD
+208 VAMEGINEIVD

-234 VDTKIIT
+234 VDTKVLT
-241 DEIEKSL
+241 EDIEKSL
-248 DDAYSA
+248 DDTYLS
-254 KIEKIFELDTKQARD
+254 KIEKIFDLDTKQARD
-269 DEYNAIE
+269 DEFNAIQ
-276 KEALDPFV
+276 KEALEPYL

-290 PEVKSHIKNM
+290 TEVKNHIKNM
-300 FKNAV
+300 FKNTV
-305 RKTVLDKKVRVD
+305 RKTVLDKKIRVD

-324 RDISIVP
+324 RDISVVES
-331 TILPR
+331 ILPR

-341 LFTRGETQSIAA
+341 LFTRGETQAIAA
-353 LTLGSSRD
+353 LTLGSSKD
-361 EQIIDSMS
+361 EQIIDSMA

-377 LHYNFPPYCVGET
+377 LHYNFPPYSVGEV

-414 LPSMEEFPYTIRIV
+414 LPSSDEFPYTVRIV

-455 PIKSHVAGIAMGL
+455 PIKEHVAGIAMGL
-468 IMEDEDNYAVLS
+468 IMEDDDNYAVLS

-535 DEMNKAIDKPN
+535 GEMNKAIDKPN
-546 EISQYAPQIE
+546 ALSQYAPQIE
-556 SFQIPKDKIG
+556 SFKIDKDKIG

-580 EGAECVINIDDDGTV
+580 ENAECVINIEDDGTV
-595 SVSAEDKAKL
+595 SVSAENKAKL
-605 DNAISQIKAVVLD
+605 DNAISQIKAVVQD
-618 PEVGTVFD
+618 PKVGTIFD

-650 ISHLA
+650 ISQLA

-663 DVLSEGDKVK
+663 DVLSEGDEVK

>member
-1 MKKKMIKVEK
+1 MIKVEK
-11 NIAGRPLKIESGQIA
+11 NIAGRLLKIESGQIA
-26 RQAGGSVMISYGE
+26 RQAGGSVFISYGD
-39 TLILATVCCS
+39 TAILATVCCS
-49 NEPREGIDFLPMQ
+49 SEPREGIDFLPMQ

-119 MSYDGINTP
+119 MSYDGVNTP

-158 IDGEYVLNPTFEQME
+158 IDGEYVLNPTHEQME
-173 SSNLDLM
+173 SSDLDLM

-234 VDTKIIT
+234 VDTKILS

-248 DDAYSA
+248 DDAYA
-254 KIEKIFELDTKQARD
+254 GKIEKIFDMDSKQARD
-269 DEYNAIE
+269 DEYNAIA
-276 KEALDPFV
+276 KEASEPFV
-284 EDEVMY
+284 DDEVIY
-290 PEVKSHIKNM
+290 PEVKNHIKNM

-317 GRGLEDI
+317 GRGLEDV
-324 RDISIVP
+324 RDINIVP
-331 TILPR
+331 SILPR

-361 EQIIDSMS
+361 EQIIDSMA

-414 LPSMEEFPYTIRIV
+414 LPSSEEFPYTIRIV

-455 PIKSHVAGIAMGL
+455 PIKEHVAGIAMGL
-468 IMEDEDNYAVLS
+468 ITDGENYAVLS
-480 DILGTEDFLGDM
+480 DILGTEDFYGDM

-535 DEMNKAIDKPN
+535 DEMNKAISAPN
-546 EISQYAPQIE
+546 ALSPYAPQIE
-556 SFQIPKDKIG
+556 SFKIDKEKIG

-580 EGAECVINIDDDGTV
+580 EGAECVINIEDDGTV
-595 SVSAEDKAKL
+595 SVSAADKEAL
-605 DNAISQIKAVVLD
+605 DNAIVQIKAVTQD
-618 PEVGTVFD
+618 PEVGSVFD

-650 ISHLA
+650 ISQLA

-663 DVLSEGDKVK
+663 DVLSVGDAVK

-685 NFSIKLLTEKP
+685 NFSMKLLTDKP
-696 E
+696 K

>member
-1 MKKKMIKVEK
+1 MIKVEK

-26 RQAGGSVMISYGE
+26 RQAGGSVFISYGE
-39 TLILATVCCS
+39 TAILATVCCS
-49 NEPREGIDFLPMQ
+49 SEPREGIDFLPMQ

-119 MSYDGINTP
+119 MSYDGVNTP

-158 IDGEYVLNPTFEQME
+158 IDGEYVLNPTHEQME
-173 SSNLDLM
+173 SSDLDLM

-208 VAMEGINDIVD
+208 VAMDGINDIVD
-219 LQMEFSEHFDNSYEI
+219 LQMEFSDNFDNSYEI
-234 VDTKIIT
+234 VDTKVIT
-241 DEIEKSL
+241 EDIEKSL
-248 DDAYSA
+248 DDAYLL
-254 KIEKIFELDTKQARD
+254 KMEKIFDLDTKQARD
-269 DEYNAIE
+269 NEFNAIE
-276 KEALDPFV
+276 KEALEPYL
-284 EDEVMY
+284 EDEEMY
-290 PEVKSHIKNM
+290 PEVKNHIKNM
-300 FKNAV
+300 FKNTV
-305 RKTVLDKKVRVD
+305 RKTVIDKKVRVD

-324 RDISIVP
+324 RDISVVES
-331 TILPR
+331 ILPR

-361 EQIIDSMS
+361 EQIIDSMA

-414 LPSMEEFPYTIRIV
+414 LPSSEEFPYTVRIV

-455 PIKSHVAGIAMGL
+455 PIKEHVAGIAMGL
-468 IMEDEDNYAVLS
+468 IMEDDDNYAVLS

-535 DEMNKAIDKPN
+535 GEMNKAIDKPN
-546 EISQYAPQIE
+546 ALSQYAPQIE
-556 SFQIPKDKIG
+556 SFKIDKDKIG

-580 EGAECVINIDDDGTV
+580 ENAECVINIEDDGTV
-595 SVSAEDKAKL
+595 SVSAENKAKL
-605 DNAISQIKAVVLD
+605 DNAISQIKAVVQD
-618 PEVGTVFD
+618 PEVGTIFD

-650 ISHLA
+650 ISQLA

-663 DVLSEGDKVK
+663 DVLSEGDEVK

-696 E
+696 EK

>member
-1 MKKKMIKVEK
+1 MIKVEK

-26 RQAGGSVMISYGE
+26 RQAGGSVFITYGE
-39 TLILATVCCS
+39 TAILATVCCS
-49 NEPREGIDFLPMQ
+49 SEPREGIDFLPMQ

-119 MSYDGINTP
+119 MSYDGVNTP

-158 IDGEYVLNPTFEQME
+158 VDGEYVLNPTHEQME
-173 SSNLDLM
+173 SSDLDLL

-219 LQMEFSEHFDNSYEI
+219 LQMEFSEHFDNSYE
-234 VDTKIIT
+234 VVETKVLT
-241 DEIEKSL
+241 DEVEKSL
-248 DDAYSA
+248 NDSYAS
-254 KIEKIFELDTKQARD
+254 KMEKIFDLDTKQSRD

-276 KEALDPFV
+276 KEALEPFV
-284 EDEVMY
+284 DDEVMY

-317 GRGLEDI
+317 GRGLADV
-324 RDISIVP
+324 RQISIVP
-331 TILPR
+331 SLLPR

-341 LFTRGETQSIAA
+341 LFTRGETQAIAA

-361 EQIIDSMS
+361 EQIIDSMA

-414 LPSMEEFPYTIRIV
+414 LPSSEEFPYTVRIV

-455 PIKSHVAGIAMGL
+455 PIKEHVAGIAMGL
-468 IMEDEDNYAVLS
+468 IMDGDKYAVLS

-492 DFKVAGTKDGISA
+492 DFKVAGTRDGISA
-505 IQLDLKVPGLSMD
+505 IQLDLKVPGLPMD
-518 VLSNALE
+518 ILTNALE
-525 QANKGRLHIL
+525 QANEGRLHIL

-546 EISQYAPQIE
+546 ALSPHAPQIE

-605 DNAISQIKAVVLD
+605 DNAITQIKAVVLD

-696 E
+696 K

>member
-1 MKKKMIKVEK
+1 MIKVEK

-26 RQAGGSVMISYGE
+26 RQAGGSVFITYGE
-39 TLILATVCCS
+39 TAILATVCCS
-49 NEPREGIDFLPMQ
+49 SEPREGIDFLPMQ

-96 TDRPIRPLIPKNYRH
+96 TDRPIRPLIPKNYRN

-119 MSYDGINTP
+119 MSYDGVNTP

-158 IDGEYVLNPTFEQME
+158 VDGEYILNPTVEQME
-173 SSNLDLM
+173 SSDLDLM

-208 VAMEGINDIVD
+208 IAMEGINDIVD

-234 VDTKIIT
+234 VDNSVITEEVTNSLEELYSDKIHKLL
-241 DEIEKSL
+241 DMDSKKAM
-248 DDAYSA
+248 DDAYNEIA
-254 KIEKIFELDTKQARD
+254 
-269 DEYNAIE
+269 
-276 KEALDPFV
+276 KEASESYK
-284 EDEVMY
+284 EDEKLY
-290 PEVKSHIKNM
+290 PEVKDHIKTM

-305 RKTVLDKKVRVD
+305 RKSILDKKVRVD
-317 GRGLEDI
+317 GRGLADV
-324 RDISIVP
+324 RQISIVP
-331 TILPR
+331 SLLPR

-341 LFTRGETQSIAA
+341 LFTRGETQAIAA
-353 LTLGSSRD
+353 LTLGNARD
-361 EQIIDSMS
+361 EQIIDSMA

-414 LPSMEEFPYTIRIV
+414 LPSSEEFPYTIRVV

-455 PIKSHVAGIAMGL
+455 PIKEHVAGIAMGL
-468 IMEDEDNYAVLS
+468 IMDGDNYAVLS

-505 IQLDLKVPGLSMD
+505 IQLDLKVPGLPMD

-535 DEMNKAIDKPN
+535 DEMNKAISTPN
-546 EISQYAPQIE
+546 ALSQYAPQIE
-556 SFQIPKDKIG
+556 SFKIDKEKIG
-566 ALIGPGGKNIKALQ
+566 ALIGPGGKNIKAIQ
-580 EGAECVINIDDDGTV
+580 ERAECVINIEDDGTV
-595 SVSAEDKAKL
+595 SVSAADKAAL
-605 DNAISQIKAVVLD
+605 DNAIAQVKAVTED
-618 PEVGTVFD
+618 PKVGTVFD
-626 GKVTKILD
+626 GKVTKLME

-650 ISHLA
+650 ISQLA
-655 WERVNKVE
+655 WERVNKVS
-663 DVLSEGDKVK
+663 DVLSVGDAVK

-685 NFSIKLLTEKP
+685 NFSMKLLMDKP

>member
-1 MKKKMIKVEK
+1 MIKVEK

-26 RQAGGSVMISYGE
+26 RQAGGSVFITYGE
-39 TLILATVCCS
+39 TAILATVCCS
-49 NEPREGIDFLPMQ
+49 SEPREGIDFLPMQ

-119 MSYDGINTP
+119 MSYDGVNTP

-158 IDGEYVLNPTFEQME
+158 VDGEYVLNPTHEQME
-173 SSNLDLM
+173 SSDLDLM

-219 LQMEFSEHFDNSYEI
+219 LQMEFSEHFDNSYE
-234 VDTKIIT
+234 VVETKVLT
-241 DEIEKSL
+241 DEVEKSL
-248 DDAYSA
+248 NDSYAS
-254 KIEKIFELDTKQARD
+254 KMEKIFDLNTKQARD

-276 KEALDPFV
+276 KEALEPFV
-284 EDEVMY
+284 DDEVMY

-317 GRGLEDI
+317 GRGLADV
-324 RDISIVP
+324 RQISIVP
-331 TILPR
+331 SLLPR

-341 LFTRGETQSIAA
+341 LFTRGETQAIAA

-361 EQIIDSMS
+361 EQIIDSMA

-414 LPSMEEFPYTIRIV
+414 LPSSEEFPYTVRIV

-455 PIKSHVAGIAMGL
+455 PIKEHVAGIAMGL
-468 IMEDEDNYAVLS
+468 IMDGDNYAVLS

-492 DFKVAGTKDGISA
+492 DFKVAGTRDGISA
-505 IQLDLKVPGLSMD
+505 IQLDLKVPGLPMD
-518 VLSNALE
+518 ILTNALE
-525 QANKGRLHIL
+525 QANEGRLHIL

-546 EISQYAPQIE
+546 ALSPHAPQIE

-605 DNAISQIKAVVLD
+605 DNAITQIKAVVLD